1 MRKRAS
7 PHDKKGLRSRAE
19 TKSSN
24 RWASNVAY
32 EQLRIKARS
41 GRLWNVR
48 GWATALG
55 PNYCVATISKTHFS
69 VLQANPL
76 SPYIKMDK
84 APVSRTI
91 QCVFLGQNC
100 AYLELTKLA
109 LSSAICLT
117 KPPKIDVLPKSE
129 RAKARH
135 KGSKYFQLVTWWA
148 VLSQEK
154 RSFRTLLSILF
165 CLVAKKH
172 LFCADWSD
180 FPILNLVVHSS
191 FY

>member
-7 PHDKKGLRSRAE
+7 PHDKKGVRSRAE
-19 TKSSN
+19 TRSSN
-24 RWASNVAY
+24 RWASNITY

-55 PNYCVATISKTHFS
+55 QKYGVATISKTHFS
-69 VLQANPL
+69 VLHANPL
-76 SPYIKMDK
+76 SPYIKMDQVGLSNAFFLVK
-84 APVSRTI
+84 TAPILSWQSWPYLRQFVW
-91 QCVFLGQNC
+91 QNRP
-100 AYLELTKLA
+100 KL
-109 LSSAICLT
+109 
-117 KPPKIDVLPKSE
+117 DVLARSE